1 MSARRRRDV
10 GGVNES
16 ESFPA
21 DETTADAVVSAA
33 PTAPAVDPA
42 VALFEPPHWVVE
54 ADCYV
59 PHAGRLTKLTKG
71 TALDEDRFGAG
82 TIRNWIAGK
91 APLRRM
97 TVAEFFA
104 Q

>member
-16 ESFPA
+16 ESSPVDEVTVDTVAPA
-21 DETTADAVVSAA
+21 AA
-33 PTAPAVDPA
+33 PAPAADPA
-42 VALFEPPHWVVE
+42 AALFEPPHWVVE